1 MAPTTINQERRL
13 DYSLQPSQT
22 YYEGSSTGRVSL
34 VLDPHFP
41 AKCFLFL
48 NHKFPAIDVSL
59 FLSSFFSSDYISLK
73 FHLLP

>member
-22 YYEGSSTGRVSL
+22 YYEGSSTGRVSF

-41 AKCFLFL
+41 TKCFLFKITNVL
-48 NHKFPAIDVSL
+48 QLMFLL
-59 FLSSFFSSDYISLK
+59 FR
-73 FHLLP
+73 LPFLVLIIYL